1 MDKTCVLHRKGKSG
15 TIGTE
20 KLGEDL
26 PMLKEIQEQTNR
38 AVKELC
44 ELARLKRGDLMVV
57 GCSSSEVAGKRIGT
71 GSQPEI
77 AAAIWEGLYPFLK
90 ERGIEVAAQCCEHLN
105 RALILEERVAAAHGW
120 APVNVVPQPKAG
132 GSFATAA
139 YQGLEHPVA
148 VEHIRAQA
156 GLDIG
161 GTLIGMHLAEVA
173 VPLRLAVTHIGE
185 ALVLSARTR
194 PKFIGGSR
202 ACYDESLL

>member
-15 TIGTE
+15 KIGTE

>member
-15 TIGTE
+15 KIGTE

-44 ELARLKRGDLMVV
+44 ELAQLKRGDLMVV

-120 APVNVVPQPKAG
+120 ALVNVVPQPKAG